1 MNRSGIERRSK
12 RTRDPMDSKIGDYRF
27 REEPRRALFSAP
39 LSNRLAEVRGWR
51 VFLMI
56 GGRKG
61 CRATGGIVAAR

>member
-1 MNRSGIERRSK
+1 
-12 RTRDPMDSKIGDYRF
+12 MDSKIGDYRF